1 MEEGIVRHFK
11 RVDPVLARIFPHI
24 KPFTLKRSENLFLAL
39 ISSIIYQ
46 QLSTKAGDAIL
57 QRFIDRFGADVSPSR
72 VLSHNKEVLR
82 NIGVSWAKTNTIY
95 NLSLIVREGKLDFEL
110 LCEASN
116 EEVIQ
121 RLVSIHGIGRWTA
134 EMFLMFGLGR
144 EDVFSC
150 QDVGLQRAIQRLYNL
165 SEKPTNADMERI
177 SSVWRPY
184 RTYAAYILWR
194 SLSLDE
200 KLLR

>member
-1 MEEGIVRHFK
+1 MEEGIVCHFK
-11 RVDPVLARIFPHI
+11 NIDPLLANLLSRI
-24 KPFTLKRSENLFLAL
+24 KPFTIKRSENLFFAL
-39 ISSIIYQ
+39 ISSIVYQ

-57 QRFIDRFGADVSPSR
+57 QRFIDRFGADVSPFQI
-72 VLSHNKEVLR
+72 LSHNKEVLR
-82 NIGVSWAKTNTIY
+82 NIGISWTKTHTIY
-95 NLSLIVREGKLDFEL
+95 NLSLLVQEGELRFEL
-110 LCEASN
+110 LCEATD

-121 RLVSIHGIGRWTA
+121 HLIAIRGIGRWTA

-144 EDVFSC
+144 KDVFSF

-165 SEKPTNADMERI
+165 SERPTKSDMERI
-177 SSVWRPY
+177 SSIWKPY